1 MNAVLAPS
9 ECDDGFPEPRA
20 FQIDAHQQLR
30 QGFREG
36 HKNQLI
42 MAPTGLVRHTLDFV
56 SAMKRCKRVRRQ
68 CSCVIARH

>member
-20 FQIDAHQQLR
+20 FQIDAHQLLR

-36 HKNQLI
+36 HKTN
-42 MAPTGLVRHTLDFV
+42 
-56 SAMKRCKRVRRQ
+56 
-68 CSCVIARH
+68 